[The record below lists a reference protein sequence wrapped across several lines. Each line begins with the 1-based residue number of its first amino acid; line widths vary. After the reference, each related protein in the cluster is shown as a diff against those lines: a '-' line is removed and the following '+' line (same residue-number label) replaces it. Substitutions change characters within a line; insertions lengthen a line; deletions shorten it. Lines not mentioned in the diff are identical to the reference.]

1 MPHPPVEVRSHPRA
15 ESMAFFTLW
24 NAVITGVVAT
34 LVLDLVAG
42 TGAAL
47 HVFRIPAF
55 GRWGVYALKGKFT
68 HQDIERSPPV
78 KGENALTFPLHY
90 IAGIALAAP
99 YLFLLDALSLG
110 SGSVLLAILYGV
122 ATSLIPFLVML
133 PSMGYGLFGLR
144 HGRDAFWLREI
155 LAMHLGYGVGI
166 GLAVQFLIAA

>member
-1 MPHPPVEVRSHPRA
+1 
-15 ESMAFFTLW
+15 MALLTIW
-24 NAVITGVVAT
+24 NAIVTGVVAT
-34 LVLDLVAG
+34 IFLDLVAG
-42 TGAAL
+42 TGVAL

-55 GRWGVYALKGKFT
+55 GRWGLYALKGKFT
-68 HQDIERSPPV
+68 HEDIDRSPAL

-90 IAGIALAAP
+90 LAGIVLAAP

-110 SGSVLLAILYGV
+110 SGSLLFATLYGV

-144 HGRDAFWLREI
+144 HRGDTFWLREI